1 MRVPKA
7 RRPCESE
14 GQTAM
19 KSDGWRRTGIGFW
32 LAFGALAWGCG
43 TALAGEGGT
52 WAAVQER
59 AKASGEPKAVWREL
73 KALTPDELLEC
84 CDSCAREAME
94 AGADATEIIIPVNA
108 MLSYHKDKTGW
119 GETAAAVGK
128 IVAESD
134 NPHLVYGALEWIENN
149 DHWKEIPPEG
159 FQAVAEGMLAAL
171 ERPGQESAV
180 FLIVLNQCGSEDI
193 VGNFPEECL
202 ERVTARCGE
211 ILRETTDEKV
221 RKEAGWSLQT
231 LERIAEERDGKAASA
246 PEN

>member
-1 MRVPKA
+1 
-7 RRPCESE
+7 
-14 GQTAM
+14 M
-19 KSDGWRRTGIGFW
+19 KKDGWRRTGIVFW

-43 TALAGEGGT
+43 TAWAGEGGT

-59 AKASGEPKAVWREL
+59 AKASGERKALWREL
-73 KALTPDELLEC
+73 KTLTPEELLEC
-84 CDSCAREAME
+84 CDSCAREAVE
-94 AGADATEIIIPVNA
+94 AGVDATETIIPINA

-119 GETAAAVGK
+119 EETAAAVGK

-159 FQAVAEGMLAAL
+159 FRAVAEGMLSVL
-171 ERPGQESAV
+171 ERPGQEAAV

-202 ERVTARCGE
+202 ARAAARCGE
-211 ILRETTDEKV
+211 ILRETADEKV
-221 RKEAGWSLQT
+221 RKEAGWSLRT
-231 LERIAEERDGKAASA
+231 LERIAEERGGKAEPA